1 MTIAREQHVPV
12 LIHVNELTQPQGHS
26 TSGSHER
33 YKNGERL
40 AWEKNYDCIR
50 QMRLWMIAINIAS
63 PEELDE
69 IDSQIKKE
77 VLEAKKEAW
86 NLFINPIIEDQKNL
100 LALLQE
106 ISSASINHKDKI
118 QKYISELNT
127 IKAPLKKEMLVIA
140 RKILRFIEVPNS
152 KTLLSNWI
160 TNYVED
166 TQKNSA
172 VIYILSQIKM
182 YFQFKKY
189 FLNMPIMPSR
199 I

>member
-1 MTIAREQHVPV
+1 
-12 LIHVNELTQPQGHS
+12 
-26 TSGSHER
+26 
-33 YKNGERL
+33 
-40 AWEKNYDCIR
+40 
-50 QMRLWMIAINIAS
+50 MRLWMIAINIAS